1 MAFAFSS
8 SSTQYDLTDNSSS
21 NSQAT
26 TIGDLSSDN
35 KITYGDYVEQG
46 LVGENLS
53 NVLDA
58 ITTTAGKTVDTVQE
72 TTAKAI
78 EATGQAYAESKSE
91 LRNFIDAVRPIALY
105 AAIAATFYFI
115 FETIVPDDDF

>member
-1 MAFAFSS
+1 MAVAFSS
-8 SSTQYDLTDNSSS
+8 SSTDYNITDQSSS

-53 NVLDA
+53 TVLDA
-58 ITTTAGKTVDTVQE
+58 ITGTTDQAITSAHL
-72 TTAKAI
+72 TAEQAI
-78 EATGQAYAESKSE
+78 KATGEAYAESKSE

-105 AAIAATFYFI
+105 AAIAAVFYYI
-115 FETIVPDDDF
+115 FAKGK

>member
-1 MAFAFSS
+1 MAWAYSQ
-8 SSTQYDLTDNSSS
+8 SSTDYNITDNSSS

-115 FETIVPDDDF
+115 FARKK